1 MVDFRPRLLVLSADS
16 KTHKLITKKTRVS
29 RACLICRKKKRKCN
43 GLNPCDFCKRYSF
56 NCAYSDKKFSEI
68 SNDEIK
74 ALKKEKKNEILSNE
88 ILLLKGTTNN
98 NEYVDNDDHSDFDYK
113 NIAELL
119 ISKKVLEKIK
129 KDNHSLEDRN
139 IFMTNLIK
147 KNINE
152 EKSLLNLNFFNKSN
166 KILLPPRDIAL
177 KLILNSWNYAGVLF
191 RFYHRPTLINILDS
205 LYENDGYPK
214 NNEEIQAQSLI
225 YAILAVGALFSKDEF
240 NENDTRNRDFYNDEG
255 IKFFNKARD
264 MINFK
269 EISDI
274 YSIQALFMLTM
285 FLQCSANLKSC
296 YYYIG
301 IAKRLALRER
311 LHRKSSLIGPTL
323 IEDESKKRLFWSIYK
338 VDIYLNCI
346 LGLPCSIP
354 ENNVDQEFPLDID
367 DEKITAVSSLSDFSE
382 TLTNPS
388 RIISSCG
395 MNNEHTKLILIMLK
409 IYEQL
414 YPLNL
419 QILDVEPSVIY
430 QFEEQLNQWHI
441 ELPIPL
447 SLGYNYS
454 TSGERDHYLKPS
466 KLLQLDYLLTKLILY
481 KPFFHFISIDLS
493 ILSQLPN
500 RRDLT
505 FQVSMAHRC
514 IDVSEEIIE
523 LATTMIDEDIING
536 SYWFSIHTIF
546 HSVACLTVYRHIL
559 QTTKKDDHD
568 YSEKDK
574 DVEKYYQLGYD
585 VLVKLKSNS
594 IASERIYNVL
604 NEIFED
610 FDSQMIK
617 LSRQALFT
625 LTNGYDYNSLINHS
639 MMDMNSS
646 TIPIPSTMIPEQ
658 QQNIPITT
666 TTTASASSSL
676 LPSNNHNTG
685 NHFISNDSNNN
696 NNHNHSIDETNSL
709 FNLEDQA
716 IYDEFLFDPQI
727 SLEKLL
733 EDLGS

>member
-16 KTHKLITKKTRVS
+16 KTNKLITKNTRVS

-43 GLNPCDFCKRYSF
+43 GLNPCDFCRRYSF

-74 ALKKEKKNEILSNE
+74 ALKKKKDNEIKSNE
-88 ILLLKGTTNN
+88 KLILQGSSTNFD
-98 NEYVDNDDHSDFDYK
+98 EHNDIDDYSDFDYK
-113 NIAELL
+113 NIVQLL
-119 ISKKVLEKIK
+119 IPKKVLEKIK
-129 KDNHSLEDRN
+129 DDNQSFEDRN
-139 IFMTNLIK
+139 TFMINLIK
-147 KNINE
+147 KNINK
-152 EKSLLNLNFFNKSN
+152 EKLLLNLNFFNDSN
-166 KILLPPRDIAL
+166 RISLPPRDIAI
-177 KLILNSWNYAGVLF
+177 KLILNSWNYSGVLF

-205 LYENDGYPK
+205 LYESNGYPK
-214 NNEEIQAQSLI
+214 NNEELQAQSLI
-225 YAILAVGALFSKDEF
+225 YAILAVGALFSKDEI
-240 NENDTRNRDFYNDEG
+240 NENDDKRDREFYNDEG
-255 IKFFNKARD
+255 LKFFNKARD
-264 MINFK
+264 TINFK

-311 LHRKSSLIGPTL
+311 LHRKSSLIGPTM

-346 LGLPCSIP
+346 LGLPCSMP

-367 DEKITAVSSLSDFSE
+367 DEKITSVTKLNDFTK
-382 TLTNPS
+382 TLNNPL
-388 RIISSCG
+388 RVISSCG
-395 MNNEHTKLILIMLK
+395 MNNEHTKLILIMLN
-409 IYEQL
+409 IYERL

-419 QILDVEPSVIY
+419 EILNVK
-430 QFEEQLNQWHI
+430 QFEILKFEKKLINWHKN
-441 ELPIPL
+441 LPLPL
-447 SLGYNYS
+447 SLGYNYN
-454 TSGERDHYLKPS
+454 TIEERDHYLKPS

-481 KPFFHFISIDLS
+481 KPFFHFISIDLTNLTS
-493 ILSQLPN
+493 MNYSN
-500 RRDLT
+500 KRDLK
-505 FQVSMAHRC
+505 FQVSMAQRC

-559 QTTKKDDHD
+559 QTRDQQEENKIK
-568 YSEKDK
+568 ENE
-574 DVEKYYQLGYD
+574 VEKYYQLGYN

-604 NEIFED
+604 NEIFEE

-625 LTNGYDYNSLINHS
+625 LTNGFDSYHS
-639 MMDMNSS
+639 MIDMNSTNSIIAS
-646 TIPIPSTMIPEQ
+646 T
-658 QQNIPITT
+658 
-666 TTTASASSSL
+666 SSSNN
-676 LPSNNHNTG
+676 SNNLLSNNT
-685 NHFISNDSNNN
+685 NNN
-696 NNHNHSIDETNSL
+696 NEHSIEESNSL
-709 FNLEDQA
+709 FNLDDQA

-733 EDLGS
+733 EELGN